1 MEIRNGI
8 AIGQTTA
15 NDSTKTN
22 NRGSLSTEDFLQ
34 IMAAEISN
42 QNPMGG
48 SGGSGSNTDYISQMA
63 QFSVLDEM
71 SKISDSLNIL
81 TLMGQQQYAFS
92 LMGKEVTLSDG
103 EGNNITGNVEKVKF
117 EGGYGIIQVQGKDYY
132 LGSIVEV
139 SNPEVNK

>member
-1 MEIRNGI
+1 MKIPNGI
-8 AIGQTTA
+8 NIGQTA
-15 NDSTKTN
+15 AQEGKKSN

-42 QNPMGG
+42 QNPMGS

-71 SKISDSLNIL
+71 SKISESLNIL

-103 EGNNITGNVEKVKF
+103 EGNTTSGKVEKVKF
-117 EGGYGIIQVQGKDYY
+117 EGAYGVIQVGGKDYY
-132 LGSIVEV
+132 LGSIIEV
-139 SNPEVNK
+139 SNPEVTE